1 MEYQND
7 KIRRDAENVD
17 VYTGALSEPPLQG
30 SIVGPLLSCLITD
43 QFLRLKKGDS
53 YWYERRVGPQKF
65 TDGLF
70 DDLKLI
76 KIAIA
81 VTRFVFH
88 LICRAIETNLRNHI
102 GIDHLP
108 QFGFSDTEL
117 ALRYAKNGCRESNA
131 KMFRH

>member
-1 MEYQND
+1 MECEND
-7 KIRRDAENVD
+7 KICRDAENVD

-53 YWYERRVGPQKF
+53 HWYERRVGPQKF
-65 TDGLF
+65 TEGSF

-76 KIAIA
+76 TIAISL
-81 VTRFVFH
+81 TRFVFH

-108 QFGFSDTEL
+108 QLRFSDTEL
-117 ALRYAKNGCRESNA
+117 AVRYAKNGYGKSNA
-131 KMFRH
+131 KMFRN